1 MTDHEH
7 LTRSIHDLTA
17 AAWFGGSLMGAIGVN
32 GAAAAAEDPQERI
45 RLSGVGWRKWQPVE
59 AAALIAHCVAGAAL
73 VRQNRD
79 RLARQDGVA
88 RNTALKAAVT
98 VAGVVGS
105 AWAGVAG
112 RRAEALAHEGAE
124 GATEPHAGAS
134 PELASAQKQ
143 LKVLQWANPV
153 LAGAVVV
160 LGAGH
165 GERQRPRGILQGL
178 LR

>member
-1 MTDHEH
+1 MPDHGH
-7 LTRSIHDLTA
+7 LTRSVHDLTA
-17 AAWFGGSLMGAIGVN
+17 AAWFGGSLMGAVGLN
-32 GAAAAAEDPQERI
+32 GAAAAAVDPRERI
-45 RLSGVGWRKWQPVE
+45 HLSGVGWRKWQPVE
-59 AAALIAHCVAGAAL
+59 AAALIIHGVAGAAL
-73 VRQNRD
+73 AHQNRGGP
-79 RLARQDGVA
+79 AGQDGVP
-88 RNTALKAAVT
+88 RRTALKAAVT

-143 LKVLQWANPV
+143 LRVLQWVNPV

-160 LGAGH
+160 LGAEH
-165 GERQRPRGILQGL
+165 GETQRPRTVLQGL
-178 LR
+178 HR